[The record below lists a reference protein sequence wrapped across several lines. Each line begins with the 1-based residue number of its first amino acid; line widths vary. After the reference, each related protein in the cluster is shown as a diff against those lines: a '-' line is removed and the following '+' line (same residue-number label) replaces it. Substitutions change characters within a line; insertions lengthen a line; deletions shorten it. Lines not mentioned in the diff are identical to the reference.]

1 MTIRTDLAAEVIS
14 KADISD
20 ESGVSSQTVV
30 NERARL
36 EIQRVSI
43 LTESAARE
51 LGKPVGRY
59 VTVRMTDSGIDSY
72 SDVMQLRTELI
83 ADEIRSL
90 AGGAGSILVAG
101 LGNPAITPDAVGP
114 LCADRVFATRH
125 IRQLAAELDTG
136 ELTEV
141 SVIRPGVLGQTGIEA
156 SDLVKAVCS
165 RVGADT
171 VIAVDA
177 LACGE
182 TENLGRTVQLTDT
195 GISPGSGVANS
206 RKELSQRTL
215 GARCIAVG
223 IPTVIDYGTGGEMM
237 MVTPRSVD
245 KLVSNGA
252 EYIAMAVNL
261 AFQPS
266 LSFEDL
272 RSLVD

>member
-14 KADISD
+14 GADISD

-30 NERARL
+30 NDRARL

-43 LTESAARE
+43 LSENAARE

-83 ADEIRSL
+83 AEEIRSL
-90 AGGAGSILVAG
+90 AGGARSILVAG

-223 IPTVIDYGTGGEMM
+223 IPTVIDYGTGGEAM

>member
-223 IPTVIDYGTGGEMM
+223 IPTVIDYGTGGGAM